1 MLMVGGWSL
10 ELDYFLT
17 FREVALRQS
26 FTRAAEELGYAQSS
40 VTIQIQKLEKAYGVQ
55 LFERYG
61 RGLRLTAAGES
72 LLPIVNQMLDLFQQS
87 KERLTSSRGGSLTI
101 GTIDSL
107 ASYYLPPFIGLLREY
122 DPQLAVRLLPDR
134 ELTIIN
140 HIKDGTVDIGLL
152 LECKPPEESL
162 NWVNIREEQLAL
174 VAAPDHPFVKLEQ
187 IELGQLDGIE
197 WILPEPTC
205 NYRIM
210 LERLLRKKKLKSN
223 IVLELGNPEAI
234 KRCVKTGTGISLL
247 PRMAVQDELRSGT
260 LAELAFQHAE
270 LKLNLYAIIHPSK
283 WLTHSLEYFISLIK
297 NPLLPQ

>member
-1 MLMVGGWSL
+1 M
-10 ELDYFLT
+10 ELAYFQT

-61 RGLRLTAAGES
+61 RGLRLTSAGEA

-87 KERLTSSRGGSLTI
+87 KERLTSPRGGSLTI

-107 ASYYLPPFIGLLREY
+107 ASYYLPPFIGQLREF
-122 DPQLAVRLLPDR
+122 DSELAVRLLPDR
-134 ELTIIN
+134 ESTIIN
-140 HIKDGTVDIGLL
+140 HVKDGTVDIGFI
-152 LECKPPEESL
+152 LESRPPEDTLS
-162 NWVNIREEQLAL
+162 WINIREEKLAL
-174 VAAPDHPFVKLEQ
+174 VAAPDHPFVKRDR
-187 IELGQLDGIE
+187 IELEQLDGAE

-210 LERLLRKKKLKSN
+210 LERLTRKHKLKAS

-234 KRCVKTGTGISLL
+234 KRCVKAGTGISLL
-247 PRMAVQDELRSGT
+247 PRMAVEEELQSGA
-260 LAELAFQHAE
+260 LVELAFHHPE
-270 LKLNLYAIIHPSK
+270 LKLNLYAIIHPNK

-297 NPLLPQ
+297 NQ